1 MIYDDSVARIPVRP
15 LSYENKEL
23 AFCKEII
30 INYADGSVYVKKAD
44 GTIINACVSEDTMR
58 EIGEYLKV
66 NSEIIVNANVTNDKG
81 ETVSIQEAFTEIY
94 NGLGGKTNLELDSS
108 LKVQGKAADAKAV
121 GDALT
126 NAKNDANNNYAPKNH
141 DHDSDYA
148 PKTHSHS
155 EYASST
161 HDHDSDYAPKIHSHN
176 GYASSTHDHDD
187 DYAPKD
193 HNHDSTYFKK
203 SGGTVSGNTTIN
215 GKLTLGNVLVLSSGS
230 YGYGDPPTSAVEG
243 QLYFKLIQEE

>member
-1 MIYDDSVARIPVRP
+1 MYDSESTARIPVRP

-30 INYADGSVYVKKAD
+30 INYADGTVYVKKAD

-94 NGLGGKTNLELDSS
+94 NGLSGKTNLELDSS

-126 NAKNDANNNYAPKNH
+126 NAKNDADDSYADKNH
-141 DHDSDYA
+141 DHYSDYA
-148 PKTHSHS
+148 PKTHRHS
-155 EYASST
+155 EYASSN
-161 HDHDSDYAPKIHSHN
+161 HDHDEEYA
-176 GYASSTHDHDD
+176 T
-187 DYAPKD
+187 KD

-215 GKLTLGNVLVLSSGS
+215 GKLTLGNVLVLSSES
-230 YGYGDPPTSAVEG
+230 YGYGDPPTNAVEG